1 MVTGKRTFPPEAR
14 LHNAADFA
22 GLRKCRE
29 PLRGRFFVIRHVPGS
44 GDTARLGLAVSR
56 KTSKRAVERNRLKR
70 AVRESF
76 RQCRADLPVVD
87 LLVITR
93 SAAATASSEQLG
105 QELERHWTQLKR
117 HHHQAES
124 TPPTS
129 RRT

>member
-1 MVTGKRTFPPEAR
+1 MVTGNSTFPPEAR

-44 GDTARLGLAVSR
+44 GDMARLGLAVSR
-56 KTSKRAVERNRLKR
+56 KTSKLAVVRNRLKR
-70 AVRESF
+70 TVRESF
-76 RQCRADLPVVD
+76 RQRRAELPVVD

-93 SAAATASSEQLG
+93 SAAVAASSEQLG
-105 QELERHWTQLKR
+105 QELERHWAQLKR
-117 HHHQAES
+117 HHHLAAP

-129 RRT
+129 QRT